1 MNKIY
6 SNNYPIINLYKKAS
20 PKSEIV
26 TQMIYG
32 EGFKIIGRSLKWLKI
47 KIKED
52 EYIGY
57 IKKKKFISY
66 IKPTHKVSV
75 LSARIYKNINFKNK
89 TAELPY
95 GSKLKIDD
103 TYSKFS
109 RLHNSWV
116 ETKNIKPI
124 KYKNK
129 NIFKDIK
136 IFKNIKY
143 IWGGKT
149 FKGIDCSALIQVCLN
164 FNNKFCPRD
173 SGQQIRF
180 FRRNINLKNIR
191 KNDIIYWKGHVAV
204 ALSNKKLI
212 HAYGPRKKTVIMNI
226 SNTIKLIRKTANLKV
241 ISVKRI

>member
-20 PKSEIV
+20 SKSEIV

-57 IKKKKFISY
+57 IKKQKFISY

>member
-20 PKSEIV
+20 SKSEIV

-57 IKKKKFISY
+57 IKKQKFISY

-116 ETKNIKPI
+116 ETRNIKPI

-143 IWGGKT
+143 IWGGKS

-241 ISVKRI
+241 ISIKRI